1 MKVFITPYLSCEKVM
16 KVLMGSHESLHY
28 AWFNAQVGRSG
39 AGNNVF
45 KKKQNKYIAILSVFS
60 DGEF

>member
-45 KKKQNKYIAILSVFS
+45 FLKINT
-60 DGEF
+60 